1 MADYFA
7 VRAQRAVDGV
17 IRIPVI
23 GAVDIATS
31 EVLLQV
37 VLGAL
42 RTAPRHAD
50 LVEVDLTAVH
60 LLDASGIKALLAAQT
75 RARDLGLDLRV
86 CGASGL
92 PLEVLEIAGVLHR
105 LGGKENPADWYAA

>member
-7 VRAQRAVDGV
+7 VRAQQAVDGL
-17 IRIPVI
+17 IRIPVV
-23 GAVDIATS
+23 GAVDLATS
-31 EVLLQV
+31 EVLFQV

-42 RTAPRHAD
+42 RRAPHCAD
-50 LVEVDLTAVH
+50 RVEIDMSAVH
-60 LLDASGIKALLAAQT
+60 LLDGSGIRVLLSVQVH
-75 RARDLGLDLRV
+75 ARDLGLDLRV

-105 LGGKENPADWYAA
+105 LGGKENPEDWYAT